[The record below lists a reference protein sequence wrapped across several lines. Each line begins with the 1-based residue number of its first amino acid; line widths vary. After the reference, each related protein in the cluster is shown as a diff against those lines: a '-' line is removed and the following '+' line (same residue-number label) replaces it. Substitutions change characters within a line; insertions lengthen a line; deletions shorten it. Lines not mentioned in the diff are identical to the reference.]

1 MGIGFTLVLL
11 ASMMVFA
18 IPVSA
23 GPYDPL
29 APALPNMWQGFPPTE
44 GILGGYFY
52 DHNVSAI
59 GPIAEAIDGDLY
71 AYVANA
77 SAPAAANDIFKSVDG
92 GRSWYP
98 STALGKYAGG
108 AVVDMVCSSL
118 SEDVLY
124 VTDGNYVY
132 KSVNG
137 GATFMTVAEDSLDTQ
152 LMGNCGA
159 LVTITGGPITCI
171 DLTYD
176 GAGKPIVFIGT
187 RYITGR
193 VYLAPHPDVGKPV
206 VGSVFWI
213 ADETFPSSWADLK
226 LSCYGCCSYAA
237 SAFGCF
243 DVFSVGAAPDFA
255 TSNKA
260 YALIS
265 KPTTLSFTNLTA
277 GTVTV
282 TAGAAGA
289 TLAWTAPNPTPTAGT
304 ITDPNGG
311 TNVAGTITLG
321 ALGTDTFV
329 ASVTCTPATKVDVTI
344 TSGTATFAVTAGTA
358 SICATSTQVV
368 ATVGTVCSWTQVAEL
383 FWNCDSVTPNRFQIR
398 EASRFAFSVDFATI
412 RNMFIGVSGTTG
424 AGPVYGP
431 GGDVY
436 SVTDSVPA
444 SPALDLN
451 VQGYTS
457 GCLGLA
463 HANICSLDIDETD
476 NLIAGA
482 FDGYQAMAGDNI
494 GTNVWYSNDGG
505 WTWAPSAK
513 DPTGVNTTYVIWYG
527 DTALAGTTGCS
538 CAVSMSCGETVGQY
552 FNQIALIDTNITQ
565 VWDMSHAPGYL
576 DGSTIMYVL
585 TFNPNTCDAEDSN
598 DLFRWDGTNWER
610 VYSSMNWEYH
620 GLVTSLGQMDWVEV
634 SPDFNDTGCLYL
646 ANSYFQMFRSVDQ
659 GCSWRVLAY
668 PCAPLPQI
676 SAWIVVDEE
685 TVLAAGSPQN
695 DATHEYIYKTD
706 RHGTRPWSAV
716 PVRYYTAAQSTND
729 GVDFDLSPSIA
740 TDNSVLFSDEAGH
753 VYLSKDLAT
762 TPFNEITDIAGY
774 VIFNP
779 NGGNTYCVF
788 DPGYGTAGDPGETMI
803 YAAAGYLVGRCALN
817 SASLL
822 SKQDWVYISTASASC
837 DPFMMYQASGIAV
850 AGDTALYVSDTG
862 YTVQGS
868 GGYTLSGTMGVSYYS
883 TDATVTCDLTIPSTA
898 VTLIGTTAFVVG
910 EPLYIVSYNLY
921 CTLAGGSTIDGTLT
935 VRGMISNALGT
946 ITISL
951 AESAGC
957 LPCTV
962 GNGGVVELYANLTI
976 LTAPAAGTY
985 YPTGVWRTLNPM
997 DLMPPTWPTPL
1008 VEWEFLSLDSTY
1020 LLSHRQ
1026 IGLAGASGVYSDDL
1040 WITQASN
1047 MLWSIDC
1054 SARGTPTS
1062 YIWMWEDPLAAPVV
1076 QISPAD
1082 GTLLAT
1088 STTATISWDPLDAAT
1103 LYEYFIFS
1111 YCPTCPDNMTVFIN
1125 SYTPLTCIVIPGLTP
1140 GTTYYWKVRV
1150 ACDYPQVSK
1159 WSDLWTFDTALSS
1172 VPYLCSPICGSSD
1185 IILTTNFS
1193 WDGVLGA
1200 TGYELQVVAA
1210 SADGTANFT
1219 GATTYTS
1226 DVNAF
1231 ASIPG
1236 LEYATTY
1243 YWRVR
1248 AANDGVTSAW
1258 AVCLFTTMDEPVVV
1272 EPTPPVEVITNEITP
1287 TWIWVIIAIGGALTI
1302 AVVVLIV
1309 TTRRVP

>member
-1 MGIGFTLVLL
+1 MMKTKLSKIMGIGFTLVLL

-18 IPVSA
+18 LPVSA
-23 GPYDPL
+23 GPYNPL
-29 APALPNMWQGFPPTE
+29 APALPNVWQGFPPIP
-44 GILGGYFY
+44 GIVGGYFL
-52 DHNVSAI
+52 DPAVTRI
-59 GPIAEAIDGDLY
+59 GPIAEAINGHLF
-71 AYVANA
+71 AYVAGDA
-77 SAPAAANDIFKSVDG
+77 TLPAVTNDIFKSVDG
-92 GRSWYP
+92 GRTWYP
-98 STALGKYAGG
+98 STAPGRYAGG

-132 KSVNG
+132 KSIDG
-137 GATFMTVAEDSLDTQ
+137 GMNFMRVAEDSLETQ

-159 LVTITGGPITCI
+159 LVTITGEPITCI

-187 RYITGR
+187 RYVTGR

-213 ADETFPSSWADLK
+213 ADETFPAAWADLK
-226 LSCYGCCSYAA
+226 LSCYGCCTYAV
-237 SAFGCF
+237 SPFGCF

-265 KPTTLSFTNLTA
+265 KPTTLSFTATSNAVVTLTA
-277 GTVTV
+277 V
-282 TAGAAGA
+282 APGA
-289 TLAWTAPNPTPTAGT
+289 TITYTSVGADLVTYSGGASPDTFLTAETPTFTADGT
-304 ITDPNGG
+304 G
-311 TNVAGTITLG
+311 TAVRI
-321 ALGTDTFV
+321 DV
-329 ASVTCTPATKVDVTI
+329 SVVSGQVSFAI
-344 TSGTATFAVTAGTA
+344 TSGTGAT
-358 SICATSTQVV
+358 ICAASTQVV

-383 FWNCDSVTPNRFQIR
+383 FWNCDSVTPNNFQIR
-398 EASRFAFSVDFATI
+398 EASRFAFDFASI
-412 RNMFIGVSGTTG
+412 RNMFIGVSGTHGTG
-424 AGPVYGP
+424 SLYGP

-436 SVTDSVPA
+436 SVVDSVPA

-463 HANICSLDIDETD
+463 HANICSLDISDSD
-476 NLIAGA
+476 SLIAGA
-482 FDGYQAMAGDNI
+482 FDGYQAIGADYI

-513 DPTGVNTTYVIWYG
+513 DPTGINMTYVIFANDG
-527 DTALAGTTGCS
+527 ATALAGTAGCS

-552 FNQIALIDTNITQ
+552 WNQIALIDTVIDQ
-565 VWDMSHAPGYL
+565 VWDMSHAPGYVT
-576 DGSTIMYVL
+576 DSTMMYVL
-585 TFNPNTCDAEDSN
+585 TFNTATCGDGQDSN

-610 VYSSMNWEYH
+610 VYSSMNWEYA
-620 GLVTSLGQMDWVEV
+620 LQMDWVEV

-646 ANSYFQMFRSVDQ
+646 ANSRFQMFRSVDQ
-659 GCSWRVLAY
+659 GCSWRILAY

-685 TVLAAGSPQN
+685 TVLAAGSPA
-695 DATHEYIYKTD
+695 ATPTLEFIYKTD
-706 RHGTRPWSAV
+706 RHGTRPWTAV
-716 PVRYYTAAQSTND
+716 PVLQWTASMSTSD

-740 TDNSVLFSDEAGH
+740 TDNSVLFSDEDGH
-753 VYLSKDLAT
+753 VYISKDLAT
-762 TPFNEITDIAGY
+762 TPFNEITDVVGFA
-774 VIFNP
+774 IFNP

-788 DPGYGTAGDPGETMI
+788 DPGYGTAGDPGINMI
-803 YAAAGYLVGRCALN
+803 YAAAGHLVGRCALTT
-817 SASLL
+817 SPL
-822 SKQDWVYISTASASC
+822 SMQDWVYISTASAVC
-837 DPFMMYQASGIAV
+837 DPFAMYQASGIAV

-862 YTVQGS
+862 YTAEGS
-868 GGYTLSGTMGVSYYS
+868 GGYTLSGTMGVSYTS
-883 TDATVTCDLTIPSTA
+883 TDATTTCDLTIPSTA
-898 VTLIGTTAFVVG
+898 VTLIGSTAFTVG
-910 EPLYIVSYNLY
+910 EPLSIVSYNLY
-921 CTLAGGSTIDGTLT
+921 CTLAGGSTIDGTIT
-935 VRGMISNALGT
+935 VRGMLSGAYGR

-951 AESAGC
+951 AESTGC

-962 GNGGVVELYANLTI
+962 GNGGVLELYANLTI
-976 LTAPAAGTY
+976 LTAPVSGTY

-997 DLMPPTWPTPL
+997 DLMPPTWPVPL
-1008 VEWEFLSLDSTY
+1008 VEWEFLSLDSTHI
-1020 LLSHRQ
+1020 LSHRQ

-1047 MLWSIDC
+1047 MLWSID
-1054 SARGTPTS
+1054 STTRGVPTS
-1062 YIWMWEDPLAAPVV
+1062 YIWMWEDPLAAPVAL
-1076 QISPAD
+1076 ISPAD
-1082 GTLLAT
+1082 GALLAT
-1088 STTATISWDPLDAAT
+1088 TTTATISWDPLDAAT
-1103 LYEYFIFS
+1103 SYEYFIFS

-1150 ACDYPQVSK
+1150 ACDSPQVSK
-1159 WSDLWTFDTALSS
+1159 WSELRSFDTALSS

-1210 SADGTANFT
+1210 SADGTADFT

-1248 AANDGVTSAW
+1248 AVNDGVNSAW